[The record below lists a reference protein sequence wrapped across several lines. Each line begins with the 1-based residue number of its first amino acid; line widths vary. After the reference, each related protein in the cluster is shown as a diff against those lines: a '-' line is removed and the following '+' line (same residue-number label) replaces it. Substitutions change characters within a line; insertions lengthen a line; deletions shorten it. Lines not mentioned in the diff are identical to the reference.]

1 MNKSI
6 IIALLLLITFSSHV
20 SGQNDTVSNAASKKT
35 QLPYTLIAKD
45 RVVGAIDVISGDKLS
60 HSTEF
65 NANAALAG
73 LASGLY
79 VFKSSGE
86 PGSSGASFKVRGRSR
101 GGVSDGPMV
110 VIDGIPNRNLSDL
123 SIESIESITVL
134 KDITAK
140 MMYGSAAT
148 NGVLMVTTKRGMNMK
163 KKMSVS
169 VESGIK
175 TPVALPKFIGA
186 ADYATLYNQA
196 RLNDGL
202 DVAGGPSFYTPAV
215 IEHYKNKTSP
225 RKYPDEDYYG
235 TFLKDQSDFKR
246 INTTLVGGDNMI
258 KYYVNVEYI
267 NEGGLEAVGKQNQF
281 NLLNLTSK
289 LDYKLNKIISMNL
302 DIAARMALRSRS
314 NPTSSSMFTS
324 MSSTRPNDYPFF
336 VGLRGNTDSLGR
348 SARAGQTNL
357 YGDLARGGYVNSE
370 TYRVQNNFGMKF
382 DFNSY
387 IKGLTAAV
395 NLGFDAYNAIEIGKT
410 LNYSSY
416 SIIRED
422 SLVKVGSDDIKGS
435 EAKISDDFFRNVAL
449 NAKLNYAR
457 DFGKHSILTN
467 LVFATRSLSLKS
479 IEDATGTVQ
488 DDKNVNLGLQV
499 NYAFDNRYV
508 IEATSSLMGSDRF
521 TRGNRYALFGGAGA
535 GWIISNESFL
545 KGSSV
550 VNYLKLKGSYG
561 VMGYDNE
568 IGYYLSND
576 QYGSIIQQ
584 YFGINNGAVGTTSY
598 GYTLKQL
605 GNPNMTLEK
614 SRESNFGVEARLF
627 KNALTVEAN
636 YFEQYRY
643 DIPTVLS
650 NKIPG
655 YVTNLSPTANYNA
668 ISNKGVDVSI
678 DFSKQIGKDFSF
690 SVGGNFMYTKSINE
704 IYDEFNIYSQM
715 NKTGK
720 PTDAI
725 FGWVYEG
732 VYANQAEIDASG
744 LTSQYGIIRPGDH
757 KLANIV
763 NDLGDNV
770 IDNYDQT
777 QIGHA
782 FPTINYGVN
791 LNLKYKGFEVYL
803 VGQGIAEVDKMLNNS
818 YYWNLG
824 EGKYSTQVLR
834 ADYPRLTTSSTSHS
848 LRNTSFWMTD
858 GSYFKLRTAEFSYM
872 LPVSLLKKISISQAK
887 LFISGTDLLSF
898 STIKELDPEDSY
910 AGLTKYPMMKT
921 VSLGLKVSF

>member
-1 MNKSI
+1 MNKS
-6 IIALLLLITFSSHV
+6 IIALLLLITFSSYV

-35 QLPYTLIAKD
+35 QLPYTSIAKD
-45 RVVGAIDVISGDKLS
+45 RVVGAIDVISGDMLR
-60 HSTEF
+60 HSTEY
-65 NANAALAG
+65 NANAALSG
-73 LASGLY
+73 LVSGLY
-79 VFKSSGE
+79 VFKYSGE

-101 GGVSDGPMV
+101 GGASDAPMV

-123 SIESIESITVL
+123 SMESIESITVL

-148 NGVLMVTTKRGMNMK
+148 NGVLMVTTKRGMKMK
-163 KKMSVS
+163 KKMSIS
-169 VESGIK
+169 VESGMK
-175 TPVALPKFIGA
+175 TPVALPKFLGA
-186 ADYATLYNQA
+186 VDYANYYNQA

-202 DVAGGPSFYTPAV
+202 DVAANTYKPEV
-215 IEHYKNKTSP
+215 IELYKNQTSP

-246 INTTLVGGDNMI
+246 VNTSLVGGDNNT
-258 KYYVNVEYI
+258 KYFFNVEYI

-281 NLLNLTSK
+281 NLLNLMSN
-289 LDYKLNKIISMNL
+289 LDYKVSKIISMNL
-302 DIAARMALRSRS
+302 DISGRMGLRSRS
-314 NPTSSSMFTS
+314 NVSSANMFSSMSTS
-324 MSSTRPNDYPFF
+324 RPNDYPFF
-336 VGLRGNTDSLGR
+336 VGMRGNTDSLGR

-370 TYRVQNNFGMKF
+370 TYRVQTNIGMKF

-387 IKGLTAAV
+387 LKGLTAAV
-395 NLGFDAYNAIEIGKT
+395 NVGFDAYNAIEMGKT
-410 LNYSSY
+410 LQYSSFNV
-416 SIIRED
+416 IRED
-422 SLVKVGSDDIKGS
+422 SLVRVGTDDVKGT
-435 EAKISDDFFRNVAL
+435 EAKLSDDFFRNVAL
-449 NAKLNYAR
+449 NANLNYAR

-467 LVFATRSLSLKS
+467 LVLATRSLSLKT

-499 NYAFDNRYV
+499 NYAYDNRYV

-521 TRGNRYALFGGAGA
+521 TRGNRYALFGSAGA

-561 VMGYDNE
+561 VMGYDNSV
-568 IGYYLSND
+568 GYYLSDD
-576 QYGSIIQQ
+576 QYASGNMQR
-584 YFGINNGAVGTTSY
+584 FGINNAAITSTIY
-598 GYTLKQL
+598 GYTLSKL
-605 GNPNMTLEK
+605 GNPNMTFEK
-614 SRESNFGVEARLF
+614 SRESNFGIEARLF
-627 KNALTVEAN
+627 KNSLTLEAN

-650 NKIPG
+650 NKVPG
-655 YVTNLSPTANYNA
+655 YVSNISPTANYNA

-678 DFSKQIGKDFSF
+678 DFSKSIGKDFSF
-690 SVGGNFMYTKSINE
+690 SVGGNFMYTKSVNE
-704 IYDEFNIYSQM
+704 ILDEFNIYSQL
-715 NKTGK
+715 NRTGK
-720 PTDAI
+720 TTDAI
-725 FGWVYEG
+725 FGWVYDG
-732 VYANQAEIDASG
+732 VYTDQADIDAYG
-744 LTSQYGIIRPGDH
+744 VKSQYGLIRPGDL

-770 IDNYDQT
+770 IDGYDQT
-777 QIGHA
+777 QIGHS

-803 VGQGIAEVDKMLNNS
+803 VGQGISEVDKMLNNS

-848 LRNTSFWMTD
+848 LRNSSFWMTD
-858 GSYFKLRTAEFSYM
+858 GSYFKLRTAEISYM
-872 LPVSLLKKISISQAK
+872 LPESLLKKISLSQTK
-887 LFISGTDLLSF
+887 LYISGTDLLSF
-898 STIKELDPEDSY
+898 STIKDLDSEDSN
-910 AGLTKYPMMKT
+910 AGLTKYPMFKT